1 MEVLSKCDMGDVLMC
16 AIPEIPF
23 VQGWQAW
30 FLALYGPCVAHWTNQ
45 YFQCLVLVYLSG
57 VIYKMHFVQH
67 HYYFFFVQI
76 SCFAIFVAISVCVCS
91 FLTLSD
97 LQSSRQWHQ

>member
-67 HYYFFFVQI
+67 HYFFFVQI
-76 SCFAIFVAISVCVCS
+76 SCFAIFVAISVCVCVL
-91 FLTLSD
+91 F
-97 LQSSRQWHQ
+97 